1 MQVIGTVF
9 ERGKAYGDFGRMIEQ
24 PEYADSLFV
33 FNDNE
38 EQFLSFRAGKAGG
51 CDAGGGNAAIRP
63 YRCEDPPRAAGIPTG
78 RLAGSGYA
86 ALTPEVR
93 RVIDDA
99 VAYIRTLVGTGRYR
113 RIFYSAA
120 DATGALGTG
129 IFTVGDEVKRYI
141 VEELRKLERP
151 EEA

>member
-1 MQVIGTVF
+1 
-9 ERGKAYGDFGRMIEQ
+9 MIEL
-24 PEYADSLFV
+24 PEYADALFI

-38 EQFLSFRAGKAGG
+38 EQFRAFRDGKDGG
-51 CDAGGGNAAIRP
+51 CAAAAGIAAIRP

-78 RLAGSGYA
+78 TLAGGGYA

-99 VAYIRTLVGTGRYR
+99 VAHIRTLIGTGRYR

-120 DATGALGTG
+120 DATSALGTG
-129 IFTVGDEVKRYI
+129 IF
-141 VEELRKLERP
+141 
-151 EEA
+151 